1 MKALTPGLA
10 QSALELMRLL
20 QRQSLGITELLAGL
34 KRIGNMATAD
44 ALDLA
49 QTLNWLSL
57 TTDGVLRATPAGE
70 RVVAITRYDLALRQ
84 IMLDFVDFVRPDWLQ
99 NATYGRARVL
109 SFAGIGVAQTLVE
122 AGVASGIDDSVVGF
136 WDALAARARG
146 QKDDRMLAIGRTGE
160 RLSLAYEERRTGTPA
175 RWIALDSNQDG
186 YDILSIAAEGSHMP
200 LTIEVKTSTI
210 GLSGLI
216 HLTRPEWLHAL
227 DSSAHVFHLWHLQTK
242 DSPQLA
248 IVSPSEM
255 ASHIPVD
262 VGTGLWREV
271 QIPFR
276 TFSGRFAEATDDL
289 RRRPLGDCAKA
300 VR

>member
-1 MKALTPGLA
+1 MKALSPGLA

-20 QRQSLGITELLAGL
+20 QRQSLSTVELLAGL
-34 KRIGNMATAD
+34 KRIGNIATAD

-57 TTDGVLRATPAGE
+57 TTDGVLQATMAGE
-70 RVVAITRYDLALRQ
+70 RIVAITRYDLALRQ

-122 AGVASGIDDSVVGF
+122 AGVASGIDDGVVGF

-146 QKDDRMLAIGRTGE
+146 QKDDRMLAIGRAGE
-160 RLSLAYEERRTGTPA
+160 RLSLVYEERRTGKPA

-186 YDILSIAAEGSHMP
+186 YDILSIAGEDSRTP
-200 LTIEVKTSTI
+200 LTIEVKTSTV

-242 DSPQLA
+242 ASPQLA
-248 IVSPSEM
+248 IISPDEM
-255 ASHIPVD
+255 EGHVPLD

-271 QIPFR
+271 RIPFR
-276 TFSGRFAEATDDL
+276 AFSDRFIATADL
-289 RRRPLGDCAKA
+289 KRQPLASDCAKA